1 MSSLSQAASSVE
13 KRTNARYWIV
23 VMLFIVTSFNYGD
36 RATLSI
42 AGSEMAKDIGLDP
55 VGMGYVFSAFS
66 WAYVIG
72 QIPGGWLL
80 DRFGSKRVY
89 FWSIFIWS
97 MFTLLQ
103 GFVDIFSGFGII
115 VALFTLRFLVGLA
128 EAPSFPGNSRIVAA
142 WFPAQERG
150 TAVSIF
156 NSAQYFATV
165 IFAPIMGWLTHEVGW
180 SHVFFFMGGLGIVIS
195 FIWLKVIHE
204 PNQHPGV
211 NQKELEY
218 IAAGGALI
226 NMDQQNTKVKVPFS
240 VKWGQIKQL
249 LGSRMMIGVYIGQYC
264 INALTYFFITWFPVY
279 LVQARGMSILKA
291 GFVASVPAVCGF
303 IGGVLGGI
311 ISDWLMRRTGS
322 LNIARKTPIV
332 MGMLLSM
339 VMVFCNYV
347 NVEWMIIGFMALA
360 FFGKGIGALGWAV
373 MADTAPKE
381 ISGLSGGLFNMF
393 GNISGIQRS
402 EVEMLGYLFFVGDRK
417 ATPLPYQSQP
427 DDSCDWYRLRH
438 EEAMT
443 PDAVVRLAEAAYEKY
458 GFNDFKLKGGV
469 LAGEEE
475 AESIVALAQRFPQA
489 RITLDPNGAW
499 SLNEAIKIGKYLKGS
514 LAYAEDPCGA
524 EQGFS
529 GREVMAEFR
538 RATGLPTATNMIA
551 TDWRQMGH
559 TLSLQS
565 VDIPLADP
573 HFWTMQ
579 GSVRVAQMCHEFG
592 LTWGSHSNNHFDI
605 SLAMFT
611 HVAAAAP
618 GKITAIDTHWIWQ
631 EGNQRLTKEPFEIKG
646 GLVQVPEKPGLGV
659 EIDMDQV
666 MKAHELYQKHGL
678 GARDDAMGMQ
688 YLIPGWT
695 FDNKRPCMV
704 R

>member
-1 MSSLSQAASSVE
+1 MSSLSQAAGGAE

-42 AGSEMAKDIGLDP
+42 AGSEMAKDIGLDA

-150 TAVSIF
+150 TAVAIF

-180 SHVFFFMGGLGIVIS
+180 SHVFFFMGGLGIIIS
-195 FIWLKVIHE
+195 FVWLKVIHE

-211 NQKELEY
+211 NQKELDY

-226 NMDQQNTKVKVPFS
+226 NMDQAAAKAKVPFS

-291 GFVASVPAVCGF
+291 GFVASVPAICCSR
-303 IGGVLGGI
+303 L
-311 ISDWLMRRTGS
+311 SSTLKWRRK
-322 LNIARKTPIV
+322 R
-332 MGMLLSM
+332 
-339 VMVFCNYV
+339 
-347 NVEWMIIGFMALA
+347 
-360 FFGKGIGALGWAV
+360 GALISAIS
-373 MADTAPKE
+373 AP
-381 ISGLSGGLFNMF
+381 LS
-393 GNISGIQRS
+393 
-402 EVEMLGYLFFVGDRK
+402 
-417 ATPLPYQSQP
+417 ATSLSAATHIF
-427 DDSCDWYRLRH
+427 S
-438 EEAMT
+438 AM
-443 PDAVVRLAEAAYEKY
+443 P
-458 GFNDFKLKGGV
+458 
-469 LAGEEE
+469 
-475 AESIVALAQRFPQA
+475 P
-489 RITLDPNGAW
+489 P
-499 SLNEAIKIGKYLKGS
+499 
-514 LAYAEDPCGA
+514 
-524 EQGFS
+524 
-529 GREVMAEFR
+529 
-538 RATGLPTATNMIA
+538 
-551 TDWRQMGH
+551 
-559 TLSLQS
+559 
-565 VDIPLADP
+565 
-573 HFWTMQ
+573 
-579 GSVRVAQMCHEFG
+579 
-592 LTWGSHSNNHFDI
+592 
-605 SLAMFT
+605 
-611 HVAAAAP
+611 VAAAKRWPA
-618 GKITAIDTHWIWQ
+618 GS
-631 EGNQRLTKEPFEIKG
+631 RS
-646 GLVQVPEKPGLGV
+646 
-659 EIDMDQV
+659 
-666 MKAHELYQKHGL
+666 KALSERKSPSTP
-678 GARDDAMGMQ
+678 R
-688 YLIPGWT
+688 WT
-695 FDNKRPCMV
+695 IFRIAF
-704 R
+704 RR